1 MAGSHRQRAGLVCAG
16 RSLQIHNTDI
26 LAPLVV
32 EMSTSATKDL
42 EHLVVHR
49 NVLSASSERRCLL
62 MLPVEPF
69 KLWARLHEP
78 EKGAEG
84 NSVRTIQVVI
94 VRAIFGAV
102 YDIEFFQRRGLS
114 RDYIVKDVSR
124 DLMAPY

>member
-1 MAGSHRQRAGLVCAG
+1 MDALRVGWLSQTACGVGL
-16 RSLQIHNTDI
+16 RREIYTNTHKNI

-84 NSVRTIQVVI
+84 NSVRTIQVII
-94 VRAIFGAV
+94 VRTIFGAV
-102 YDIEFFQRRGLS
+102 RDIEVFQRRCLS
-114 RDYIVKDVSR
+114 RDHVI
-124 DLMAPY
+124 